1 MLEISAACIVIT
13 ALLAYALAARLHLSG
28 PLAMVVAGLVVGN
41 QGRALA
47 MSDTTRHHIDLLWE
61 LLDEIPNAVLFV
73 LIGLELIVIRFAH
86 GICGSAL
93 AATPVTLFARRLTV
107 RPPVRVAGRA
117 FTLPEGSGKVLTWG
131 GLAAGSRSRFASRC
145 RPTQNARRC

>member
-13 ALLAYALAARLHLSG
+13 ALLAYALAARLHVSG

-47 MSDTTRHHIDLLWE
+47 MSDTTRHHIDLFWE

-73 LIGLELIVIRFAH
+73 LIGL
-86 GICGSAL
+86 
-93 AATPVTLFARRLTV
+93 
-107 RPPVRVAGRA
+107 
-117 FTLPEGSGKVLTWG
+117 K
-131 GLAAGSRSRFASRC
+131 
-145 RPTQNARRC
+145 